1 MQAGLHKLPRKTL
14 LKKLE
19 DSKLISNPEIR
30 VLEFD
35 DFIFHGIVLTIGLT
49 ISTFVFLVEL
59 IFFCVPLYNEQK
71 KENIK

>member
-19 DSKLISNPEIR
+19 DSKVISNPEIR

-35 DFIFHGIVLTIGLT
+35 DFIFHGIVLTISLS
-49 ISTFVFLVEL
+49 ISTFVFLAEL
-59 IFFCVPLYNEQK
+59 IMFCVAPDIEQK
-71 KENIK
+71 

>member
-19 DSKLISNPEIR
+19 DSNVISSPEIR

-35 DFIFHGIVLTIGLT
+35 DFIFHGIVLAIGLT
-49 ISTFVFLVEL
+49 ISTFVFLAEL
-59 IFFCVPLYNEQK
+59 IMFCVAPDIEQK
-71 KENIK
+71 